1 MFLEY
6 FNLQD
11 KITVMIEKSTL
22 NFLKSLK
29 KNNNREWFEKN
40 RAAYEDA
47 KQNVVSMAEFLLQ
60 DMAKT
65 DARFAEIKPSSCLF
79 RINRDVRFSKDK
91 SPYKTNFG
99 AAFSVGGKK
108 GPQAGF
114 YVHIDP
120 TAAFAGGGIWQ
131 PEPAVLQKIRQE
143 IDYQFADFKAVIYQK
158 KFKAMFGDMSQEDA
172 LKKVPKGYDAENP
185 AADFLRCKNFVF
197 SRSFT
202 ETELMST
209 SFYTELKSSY
219 HTILPFLT
227 FLNSAIEE

>member
-40 RAAYEDA
+40 RSAYEAA
-47 KQNVVSMAEFLLQ
+47 KQNVLVMAEFLLKE
-60 DMAKT
+60 MAKT
-65 DARFAEIKPSSCLF
+65 DPRFTEMKPASCLF
-79 RINRDVRFSKDK
+79 RINRDVRFSNDK

-99 AAFSVGGKK
+99 AAFNVGGKK

-131 PEPAVLQKIRQE
+131 PEPIILQKIRQE
-143 IDYQFADFKAVIYQK
+143 IDYQFSDFKAVISQK
-158 KFKAMFGDMSQEDA
+158 KFKAMFGEMSQEDA

-185 AADFLRCKNFVF
+185 AADFLRNKHFVF
-197 SRSFT
+197 SRPFSESEMTSPSFFK
-202 ETELMST
+202 ELT
-209 SFYTELKSSY
+209 SSY

-227 FLNSAIEE
+227 FLNQAIEE

>member
-1 MFLEY
+1 
-6 FNLQD
+6 
-11 KITVMIEKSTL
+11 L

-47 KQNVVSMAEFLLQ
+47 KQNVVSMAEFLLR

-120 TAAFAGGGIWQ
+120 TAAFAGGGDL
-131 PEPAVLQKIRQE
+131 AAGARR
-143 IDYQFADFKAVIYQK
+143 F
-158 KFKAMFGDMSQEDA
+158 
-172 LKKVPKGYDAENP
+172 AEN
-185 AADFLRCKNFVF
+185 
-197 SRSFT
+197 
-202 ETELMST
+202 ST
-209 SFYTELKSSY
+209 RNRLSICRFQGCDLSEKIQG
-219 HTILPFLT
+219 HVW
-227 FLNSAIEE
+227 